1 MIARTVVVATG
12 NKHKIEELTALLSS
26 HGLDLHLIPMSSVA
40 PDLVIDETGDTFEAN
55 AYIKAALV
63 HAATGL
69 PALADDSGLEVH
81 ALGGAPGV
89 RSARYSGDNATDA
102 SNRDLLLERMQSHDD
117 RRAAFRCVLCYV
129 DDARTVFGEGYCHGT
144 IARQE
149 SGTNGFGYDPL
160 FVGVGDDRS
169 FAELT
174 SDEKHARSHRGAA
187 VADLV
192 QRLAS
197 DAADSTP
204 DARTMRDAM
213 LRACVA
219 AGLGSTQALDR
230 ALSVMHDAASARM
243 MYEALL
249 QCYLFGGFPAALE
262 SLTPWYHHAS
272 SRSLI
277 DRAPEAEPYD
287 VAAFELRGE
296 ALCRTIYGSV
306 YDRMMQRL
314 RDVSPDLQSWMI
326 VEGYGKTLSRE
337 GLSVVDRELCNVAIL
352 AALDRPTQ
360 CYSHVRGAMR
370 VGATPDDLLDV
381 IDVVTETCGRTKG
394 DALRSMVSELSA

>member
-89 RSARYSGDNATDA
+89 RSARYSGDNPTDA
-102 SNRDLLLERMQSHDD
+102 SNRDMLLERMQSHDE
-117 RRAAFRCVLCYV
+117 RTAAFRCVLCYV
-129 DDARTVFGEGYCHGT
+129 DDARTVFGEGACHGA
-144 IARQE
+144 IARHE
-149 SGTNGFGYDPL
+149 VGTNGFGYDPL

-187 VADLV
+187 VADLAR
-192 QRLAS
+192 RLAVETVET
-197 DAADSTP
+197 APEAHLV
-204 DARTMRDAM
+204 RDAM

-219 AGLGSTQALDR
+219 AGIGNMPLLER
-230 ALSVMHDAASARM
+230 ALTVMHDATSARM

-249 QCYLFGGFPAALE
+249 QCYLFGGFPAALDA
-262 SLTPWYHHAS
+262 LAPWYEQAS
-272 SRSLI
+272 ARSLI
-277 DRAPEAEPYD
+277 DRAPEAKPFD
-287 VAAFELRGE
+287 VNTFEQRGE

-314 RDVSPDLQSWMI
+314 GDVSPDLRSWVI
-326 VEGYGKTLSRE
+326 IEGYGKTLSRD
-337 GLSVVDRELCNVAIL
+337 GLSIVDRELCNVAIL
-352 AALDRPTQ
+352 AALGRRAQ
-360 CYSHVRGAMR
+360 CHSHVRGALR
-370 VGATPDDLLDV
+370 VGATAEDLQDV
-381 IDVVTETCGRTKG
+381 VNVVTETCGGSHG
-394 DALRSMVSELSA
+394 DVLRAMLAELIA

>member
-12 NKHKIEELTALLSS
+12 NKHKIEELTALLAG

-40 PDLVIDETGDTFEAN
+40 PDLVIDETGETFEAN

-69 PALADDSGLEVH
+69 PALADDSGLEVD

-89 RSARYSGDNATDA
+89 RSARYSGDDATDA
-102 SNRDLLLERMQSHDD
+102 SNRALLLERMQSYDD
-117 RRAAFRCVLCYV
+117 RAAAFRCVLCYV
-129 DDARTVFGEGYCHGT
+129 DDVRTIFGEGSCHGA
-144 IARQE
+144 IARRE
-149 SGTNGFGYDPL
+149 TGTNGFGYDPM

-187 VADLV
+187 VADLAR
-192 QRLAS
+192 RLA
-197 DAADSTP
+197 AETVETP
-204 DARTMRDAM
+204 PEAHMVRDAM

-219 AGLGSTQALDR
+219 AGTGNMPLLDR
-230 ALSVMHDAASARM
+230 ALTVMHDAASARI

-249 QCYLFGGFPAALE
+249 QCYLFGGFPAALDA
-262 SLTPWYHHAS
+262 LAPWYEQAS
-272 SRSLI
+272 ARSLI
-277 DRAPEAEPYD
+277 ERAPEAQPFD
-287 VAAFELRGE
+287 VPTFEQRGE

-314 RDVSPDLQSWMI
+314 DHVSPDLRSWMI

-352 AALDRPTQ
+352 AALGRRAQ
-360 CYSHVRGAMR
+360 CYSHVRGALR
-370 VGATPDDLLDV
+370 VGATAADLHDV
-381 IDVVTETCGRTKG
+381 VAVVTESCGGTQGDMLRTML
-394 DALRSMVSELSA
+394 AELIA